1 MYMLGRKKKRRER
14 YAISGLVHPCNLAG
28 FRVTLSKVYNRR
40 EKIFAENE
48 VRKLNKK
55 S

>member
-28 FRVTLSKVYNRR
+28 FRVTLS
-40 EKIFAENE
+40 
-48 VRKLNKK
+48 
-55 S
+55 